1 MENII
6 TKPDIKEVIAKD
18 EKGDLYV
25 PQAVADHIVQIE
37 QIEKEA
43 KKFKDDMR
51 AKLKDAME
59 EYGVDKIETEK
70 LLVNYIA
77 EGERVTVDSKA
88 LQKYFPD
95 VYDSVSKVSPV
106 KASVRVKTK

>member
-1 MENII
+1 MNNII
-6 TKPDIKEVIAKD
+6 KRPDIKEVIAKD
-18 EKGDLYV
+18 KEGNLYV
-25 PQAVADHIVQIE
+25 PQAVVDHIVQIE

-59 EYGVDKIETEK
+59 EYGVEKIETEH
-70 LLVNYIA
+70 LIVNFIQA
-77 EGERVTVDSKA
+77 GERVTVDSKA

-95 VYDSVSKVSPV
+95 VFDSVSKISPV